1 MIELASVLALALLPP
16 AGSLVGSFL
25 AENLRTPKWIVG
37 AGLHAAAGVAIAVVS
52 IELMPRILPSTP
64 KWIIGAAFFIG
75 AAIALA
81 LALLARRVRGPSR
94 GRAWMVCVAVVAD
107 LSSDGLMT
115 GVGAAVASGLGF
127 LIAVSQSVANI
138 PGGFAATAS
147 LQQHGV
153 SGKQRMT
160 VAALLVIPAVLSC
173 GLGYW
178 LLRDA
183 NPTAQ
188 NAALMVIVGLLVVTT
203 IEDVVPEGDASLR
216 LPRWISTTA
225 LAFGFIS
232 IALLSTY
239 FH

>member
-37 AGLHAAAGVAIAVVS
+37 AGLHAATGVAIAVVS

-81 LALLARRVRGPSR
+81 LALFARRVRGPGRS
-94 GRAWMVCVAVVAD
+94 RAWMVCVAVVAD

-153 SGKQRMT
+153 SGKQRIT
-160 VAALLVIPAVLSC
+160 VLALLVIPAVLSC